1 MKNHLLK
8 TISENPY
15 IQKIGC
21 IIAMFLRAIMADQ
34 FLIASNNLATEWEN
48 EVKAYY
54 DRQEQHRRAH
64 ILDRRL

>member
-8 TISENPY
+8 TISENTH

-21 IIAMFLRAIMADQ
+21 IIAIFLRAIMADQ
-34 FLIASNNLATEWEN
+34 FLIASNNLASEWEN
-48 EVKAYY
+48 EVQAYY
-54 DRQEQHRRAH
+54 QREEEQRRAH

>member
-15 IQKIGC
+15 IQKIGV
-21 IIAMFLRAIMADQ
+21 ILSMFLRAIGADQ
-34 FLIASNNLATEWEN
+34 FLIASNNLASEWET

-54 DRQEQHRRAH
+54 QREEEQRRAH
-64 ILDRRL
+64 VLDRRL

>member
-8 TISENPY
+8 TISENTY

-21 IIAMFLRAIMADQ
+21 IIAIFLRAIMADQ
-34 FLIASNNLATEWEN
+34 FLIASNNLANEWEN
-48 EVKAYY
+48 EVQAYY
-54 DRQEQHRRAH
+54 QREEEQRRAH